1 MMSRPF
7 FFTHGKIKR
16 PPGAGQGVRE
26 KFHKNNARP
35 ARRLL
40 SIRYDQA
47 RPGFK
52 SDGAARAECQICPK
66 NLDSERGFGFV
77 RTGSDQGFDQIGWPE
92 LCRQPK
98 KRLVTMLKKYK
109 NNGGFDEMV
118 DTKAGVRG
126 HYRKFFDS
134 FGKIKPKELDAKRE
148 AVDTAF
154 LRQGV
159 TFNVYGDAQGA
170 EKIFPFDLLP
180 RIIPDKEWEF
190 LERGLAQRITAL
202 NLFLHDIYHEQK
214 ILKDYVIPE
223 HYVMSGH
230 HFRREFVNF
239 NVPKDIYIH
248 VCGTDLIR
256 DHDGNYLVLED
267 NGRCPSGVSYVLE
280 NRRALKR
287 AFPAM
292 FESIGVRPVDNYP
305 QELLK
310 MLKYIAPTG
319 VGDPTVVLLTPG
331 VYNSAYFE
339 HTYLARQMGIEI
351 VEGRDLFV
359 RDQRV
364 FMRTTK
370 GLQPVHVV
378 YRRIDDD
385 FLDPT
390 VFRRDSM
397 LGVPG
402 IVNAYRAGNV
412 SLANSIGTGIAD
424 DKVMYY
430 FVPRMIKYYLD
441 QEPILP
447 NVPTYLAS
455 EESDRKY
462 ILEHLPE
469 LVVKA
474 ANESGGY
481 GMLMGPKATKEE
493 IEKFRKQIIAE
504 PRNYI
509 AQPMIY
515 LSQHPTYCE
524 GKFEGRHIDLRPF
537 VLSGE
542 RVSIIPG
549 GLTRVALRKGSLVV
563 NSSQGGGS
571 KDTWVLYGDK

>member
-1 MMSRPF
+1 
-7 FFTHGKIKR
+7 
-16 PPGAGQGVRE
+16 
-26 KFHKNNARP
+26 
-35 ARRLL
+35 
-40 SIRYDQA
+40 
-47 RPGFK
+47 
-52 SDGAARAECQICPK
+52 
-66 NLDSERGFGFV
+66 
-77 RTGSDQGFDQIGWPE
+77 
-92 LCRQPK
+92 
-98 KRLVTMLKKYK
+98 MLKKYK
-109 NNGGFDEMV
+109 VNDGFDEML
-118 DTKAGVRG
+118 DARGGVRS
-126 HYRKFFDS
+126 HYQKFRKLFCGVKSSEFA
-134 FGKIKPKELDAKRE
+134 AKRQ

-154 LRQGV
+154 LRQGI
-159 TFNVYGDAQGA
+159 TFNVYGDVRGA

-180 RIIPDKEWEF
+180 RIIPSAEWDF
-190 LERGLAQRITAL
+190 LERGLAQRIAAL
-202 NLFLHDIYHEQK
+202 NLFLHDIYHGQK
-214 ILKDYVIPE
+214 IIKDGVIPE
-223 HYVMSGH
+223 FYVLSAR

-239 NVPKDIYIH
+239 EVPKGIYIH

-256 DHDGNYLVLED
+256 DKDGQYLVLED

-280 NRRALKR
+280 NRRAMKR

-292 FESIGVRPVDNYP
+292 FENIGVRPVENYP

-310 MLKYIAPTG
+310 CLKHIAPAG
-319 VGDPTVVLLTPG
+319 VAEPTVVLLTPG
-331 VYNSAYFE
+331 AYNSAYFE

-351 VEGRDLFV
+351 VEGRDLFI
-359 RDQRV
+359 RDSRV
-364 FMRTTK
+364 CMRTTK
-370 GLQPVHVV
+370 GLQPVHVI

-402 IVNAYRAGNV
+402 LVHAYRAGNV

-430 FVPRMIKYYLD
+430 FVPRMIKYYLG

-455 EESDRKY
+455 EETDRQY

-481 GMLMGPKATKEE
+481 GMLMGPKAPKGE
-493 IEKFRKQIIAE
+493 IEKFRKQVVAE

-515 LSQHPTYCE
+515 LSQHPTYCD
-524 GKFEGRHIDLRPF
+524 GRVEGRHVDLRPF
-537 VLSGE
+537 ILSGE
-542 RVSIIPG
+542 RISIIPG

-571 KDTWVLYGDK
+571 KDTWVLYGDE